1 MSSLIVLFKFVN
13 NLNAIIYKKV
23 INQLQMPVVS
33 ISINNDMLDDVDK
46 LIKSLGFSGRSELVR
61 AGIRS
66 LISEEKER
74 QDILGSL
81 HALLLVI
88 HDEESEQEVTG
99 TKHTFDDLIN
109 THIHS
114 KVDNNKCL
122 EIFLLKGEAE
132 KIKNMTKEFQTN
144 KRMDRVKLIPM

>member
-1 MSSLIVLFKFVN
+1 
-13 NLNAIIYKKV
+13 
-23 INQLQMPVVS
+23 MPIVS
-33 ISINNDMLDDVDK
+33 ISINNDMLDDVDR

-88 HDEESEQEVTG
+88 HDEDSEQEVTS
-99 TKHTFDDLIN
+99 TKHTFDELIN

-122 EIFLLKGEAE
+122 EIFLLKGDAE
-132 KIKNMTKEFQTN
+132 KIKNMTKGFQTN
-144 KRMDRVKLIPM
+144 KKMDRVKLIPM